1 MNYEDNSSAFGLTE
15 LPKESQLRNIKKTNN
30 DEISDKSTNYQPLT
44 IRKNVNLTDK
54 ELLSMPSSSYTI
66 LREEQLRLLSNLKK

>member
-15 LPKESQLRNIKKTNN
+15 LPKDSQLRNIKQVNNN

-44 IRKNVNLTDK
+44 IRKTDK
-54 ELLSMPSSSYTI
+54 ELLSMTPNNYNT
-66 LREEQLRLLSNLKK
+66 LTEEQLRKLSNLKK

>member
-15 LPKESQLRNIKKTNN
+15 LPKDSQLRNIKKVNNN

-44 IRKNVNLTDK
+44 IRKTDK
-54 ELLSMPSSSYTI
+54 ELLSMTPNNYNT
-66 LREEQLRLLSNLKK
+66 LTEEQLRKLSNLKK

>member
-15 LPKESQLRNIKKTNN
+15 LPKDSQLRNIKKVNNN

-44 IRKNVNLTDK
+44 IRKTDK
-54 ELLSMPSSSYTI
+54 ELLSTTANNYNTLTEER
-66 LREEQLRLLSNLKK
+66 LRKLSNLKK

>member
-15 LPKESQLRNIKKTNN
+15 LPKDSQLRNIRKVNNN

-44 IRKNVNLTDK
+44 IRKTDK
-54 ELLSMPSSSYTI
+54 ELLSMTPNNYNT
-66 LREEQLRLLSNLKK
+66 LTEEQLRKLSNLKK

>member
-15 LPKESQLRNIKKTNN
+15 LPKDSQLRNIKKVNNN

-44 IRKNVNLTDK
+44 IRKTDK
-54 ELLSMPSSSYTI
+54 ELLSMTPNNYITLTEEH
-66 LREEQLRLLSNLKK
+66 LRKLSNLKK

>member
-15 LPKESQLRNIKKTNN
+15 LPKDSQLRNIKKVNNN

-44 IRKNVNLTDK
+44 IRKTDK
-54 ELLSMPSSSYTI
+54 ELLSMTPNNYIT
-66 LREEQLRLLSNLKK
+66 LTEEQLRKLSNLKK

>member
-15 LPKESQLRNIKKTNN
+15 LPKDSQLRNIKKVNNN

-44 IRKNVNLTDK
+44 IRKSDR
-54 ELLSMPSSSYTI
+54 ELLSMTPNNYNT
-66 LREEQLRLLSNLKK
+66 LTEEQLRKLSNLKK

>member
-15 LPKESQLRNIKKTNN
+15 LPKDSQLRNIKKVNNN

-44 IRKNVNLTDK
+44 IRKTDK
-54 ELLSMPSSSYTI
+54 YILL
-66 LREEQLRLLSNLKK
+66 

>member
-15 LPKESQLRNIKKTNN
+15 LPKDSQLRNIKKVNNN

-44 IRKNVNLTDK
+44 IRKTDK
-54 ELLSMPSSSYTI
+54 KLLSMTPNNYNT
-66 LREEQLRLLSNLKK
+66 LTEEQLRKLSNLKK

>member
-15 LPKESQLRNIKKTNN
+15 LPKDSQLPNIKKVNNN

-44 IRKNVNLTDK
+44 IRKTDK
-54 ELLSMPSSSYTI
+54 ELLSMTPNNYNT
-66 LREEQLRLLSNLKK
+66 LTEEQLRKLSNLKK